1 MAKLFVLLTAAA
13 LIGGYYMIQSND
25 EAMAKCQ
32 AKGFSYDTCFHSLNR

>member
-1 MAKLFVLLTAAA
+1 MIKWTAFWACALGFALLINNMT
-13 LIGGYYMIQSND
+13 SD